1 MLPCAALAEFVG
13 DEGMRAAIKQQG
25 GIELAR
31 AALARFRENVF
42 VKYHAPEV
50 IEHA

>member
-1 MLPCAALAEFVG
+1 MLPCAALYVFVG

-31 AALARFRENVF
+31 AALARFPENGTLKF
-42 VKYHAPEV
+42 YAPKV

>member
-31 AALARFRENVF
+31 AALARFPEDHF
-42 VKYHAPEV
+42 VKIYAPEV
-50 IEHA
+50 IKHA

>member
-31 AALARFRENVF
+31 AALARFPENPWVE
-42 VKYHAPEV
+42 YHAPKV
-50 IEHA
+50 IKHA

>member
-31 AALARFRENVF
+31 AALARFPEERWVEYYAPKVI
-42 VKYHAPEV
+42 KHA
-50 IEHA
+50 

>member
-31 AALARFRENVF
+31 AALARFPESIC
-42 VKYHAPEV
+42 VKHFAPQV

>member
-1 MLPCAALAEFVG
+1 MLPCAALSFFVG
-13 DEGMRAAIKQQG
+13 DEGTRAAIKQQG

-31 AALARFRENVF
+31 AALARFPENIV
-42 VKYHAPEV
+42 VKIFAPDV

>member
-1 MLPCAALAEFVG
+1 MLPCAALAAFVG

-31 AALARFRENVF
+31 AALARFPENGGLKRF
-42 VKYHAPEV
+42 ATKV

>member
-1 MLPCAALAEFVG
+1 MLPCAALAFFVG

-31 AALARFRENVF
+31 AALARFPENAMLKHF
-42 VKYHAPEV
+42 APKV

>member
-1 MLPCAALAEFVG
+1 MLPCAALAAFVG

-31 AALARFRENVF
+31 AALARFPENYW
-42 VKYHAPEV
+42 VKKSAPKV

>member
-31 AALARFRENVF
+31 AALARFPENDVLTF
-42 VKYHAPEV
+42 FAPRV
-50 IEHA
+50 H

>member
-1 MLPCAALAEFVG
+1 MLPCAALAAFVG

-31 AALARFRENVF
+31 AALARFPESIS
-42 VKYHAPEV
+42 VKHFAPKV

>member
-1 MLPCAALAEFVG
+1 MLPCAALAGFVG

-31 AALARFRENVF
+31 AALARFPDRF
-42 VKYHAPEV
+42 SVKIYAPKV

>member
-1 MLPCAALAEFVG
+1 
-13 DEGMRAAIKQQG
+13 MRAAIKQQG

-31 AALARFRENVF
+31 AALARFPEDVE
-42 VKYHAPEV
+42 VKYHAPKV